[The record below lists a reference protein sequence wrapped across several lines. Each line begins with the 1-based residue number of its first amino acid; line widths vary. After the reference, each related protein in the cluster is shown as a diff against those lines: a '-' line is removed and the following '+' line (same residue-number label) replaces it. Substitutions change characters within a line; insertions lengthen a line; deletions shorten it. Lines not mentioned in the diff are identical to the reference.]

1 MRKILLALVPAAGL
15 MAAPTIAAADGTVG
29 GAAAGAIGGAI
40 IGGPVGAAAGLVI
53 GGVVGTAIDP
63 PPPEVRQYVLEQ
75 EAAPVYLEGQ
85 LVVGAQLPRQ
95 VAIYPIPDDPV
106 YAYAFVNGHRVIV
119 DPQTYVIV
127 EIVS

>member
-15 MAAPTIAAADGTVG
+15 LAAPTIAAADGTAG

-40 IGGPVGAAAGLVI
+40 IAGPIGAVAGLFI
-53 GGVVGTAIDP
+53 GGVVGTVIDP
-63 PPPEVRQYVLEQ
+63 PPRAVAQYVAVQ
-75 EAAPVYLEGQ
+75 DVPSVRLEGR

-95 VAIYPIPDDPV
+95 VTLYPVPADPT
-106 YAYAFVNGHRVIV
+106 YAYAFINGHRVIV
-119 DPQTYVIV
+119 DPQTYVVV

>member
-1 MRKILLALVPAAGL
+1 MRKMLLALVPAAGL
-15 MAAPTIAAADGTVG
+15 LAAPAIAAAEGTAG

-40 IGGPVGAAAGLVI
+40 IGGPVGAAAGLII
-53 GGVVGTAIDP
+53 GAVVGTAIDP
-63 PPPEVRQYVLEQ
+63 PPPAVTAYVAEQ
-75 EAAPVYLEGQ
+75 DVPPVYLEGN

-95 VAIYPIPDDPV
+95 VAIYPIPEDPT

-119 DPQTYVIV
+119 DPQTYVVV